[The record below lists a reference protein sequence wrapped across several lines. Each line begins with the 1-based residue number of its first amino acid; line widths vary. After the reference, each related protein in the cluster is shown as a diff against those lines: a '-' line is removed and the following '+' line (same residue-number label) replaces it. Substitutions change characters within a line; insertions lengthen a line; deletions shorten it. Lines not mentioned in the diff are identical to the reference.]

1 MARKVNRL
9 TALKVERI
17 KEPGYYADGDG
28 LWLQVTPSISK
39 SWVFRFMLNGRA
51 REMGLGPLHRV
62 GLAEARTKA
71 AECRNMLLAGT
82 DPIEARNAARAAAN
96 VAAAKSFTFDEC
108 ADAYIAAHRASWK
121 NSKHIDQWTNTIRT
135 YASPIFGSLPVD
147 QVDTGLVMKCLEAI
161 WTTKAETASRLRG
174 RIESVLDW
182 AKVRG
187 YRQGENPARWKG
199 HLDHLLPAR
208 AKVQKVEHHPALPYA
223 EIGAFMKALR
233 EHEGIAAKALEFT
246 ILTAARTGETIG
258 ARWSEIDFA
267 ENVWTIP
274 EGRMKA
280 GREHRV
286 PLCDTA
292 LSILKEMEQLRDGE
306 FVFPGRREGTA
317 LSNMA
322 MLQLLERMGR
332 GDLTVHGFR
341 STLRDWAAEVTA
353 YPREVAEM
361 ALSHAIGD
369 KVEAAYRRGDL
380 FEKRRQ
386 LMQDWAGY
394 CDREPEKLATVTSI
408 NEAKTKQKKRA

>member
-1 MARKVNRL
+1 MAREVKRL

-17 KEPGYYADGDG
+17 KERGYAADGDG
-28 LWLQVTPSISK
+28 LWLQVTPSLSK

-51 REMGLGPLHRV
+51 REMGLGPLRRV
-62 GLAEARTKA
+62 SLAEARTKA
-71 AECRNMLLAGT
+71 NDCRTQLLAGI
-82 DPIEARNAARAAAN
+82 DPIEARNAAHAAAN
-96 VAAAKSFTFDEC
+96 VAASKSFTFDQC
-108 ADAYIAAHRASWK
+108 ADAYIAAHRSGWK
-121 NSKHIDQWTNTIRT
+121 NSKHVDQWTNTIRT

-208 AKVQKVEHHPALPYA
+208 AKVKKVQHHPTLPYA
-223 EIGAFMKALR
+223 EIGAFMKTLR
-233 EHEGIAAKALEFT
+233 EQEGIAAKALEFT

-258 ARWSEIDFA
+258 ARWSEIDLS
-267 ENVWTIP
+267 EKVWTVPP
-274 EGRMKA
+274 ERMKA
-280 GREHRV
+280 KREHRV
-286 PLCDTA
+286 PLCERAVT
-292 LSILKEMEQLRDGE
+292 ILTELDHLRQGE
-306 FVFPGRREGTA
+306 FVFPGRREGAA

-322 MLQLLERMGR
+322 MLQLLDRMGR
-332 GDLTVHGFR
+332 GDLTTHGFR
-341 STLRDWAAEVTA
+341 STFRDWAAELTA

-361 ALSHAIGD
+361 ALAHSIGD

-380 FEKRRQ
+380 FEKRRH
-386 LMQDWAGY
+386 LMHDWAAY
-394 CDREPEKLATVTSI
+394 CDRAPEQLAEVTSI
-408 NEAKTKQKKRA
+408 SEAKTKRKNRA